1 MAASQQRFS
10 GYPRAREGPRTA
22 SSFVEESNPVL
33 RGWTLVLAAN
43 VVNKLP
49 FLAKA
54 TWTNAKFGRVHDI
67 RGLEQYDYNLHPVVT
82 PVTAD
87 GKEAPRLAVEPE
99 HFPRQPEDLA
109 GRFYSSADY
118 HELYKAGKLTPL
130 QVAQALI
137 PLISRERGGKYISA
151 WSETRVEAVLAAAK
165 ASTERYRQ
173 GKPLGLLDGV
183 PIGVKEDTAVEGYTC
198 YYGQRPDPSDSAF
211 VPAEKSLWPIAQLE
225 AAGAVIVGT
234 LAMHELGSDVNGC
247 NPRRGTPK
255 NWYNTSY
262 YPGGSS
268 SGAGSAL
275 SAGLVPIAIGT
286 DAGGSI
292 RVPSSF
298 CGMYGLKPTLHR
310 THTMKS
316 SICVIGPLAATA
328 ADLTVA
334 YRSMTAPNP
343 DDVTQSSFAPSMPPS
358 PSAKKTLGICREW
371 IDRASPV
378 VRQSIDQAIAYF
390 AEKLNYDVV
399 DIHIP
404 YLQEGQWAHGAWA
417 LAEGLDHLSSRLRE
431 RSTSVINH
439 CNLTLMAVSRCTS
452 ATDMI
457 KYSQLRQLLMEH
469 LAFLFQKYPGLLIIT
484 PTVPEA
490 GWKIHP
496 GDEAYG
502 FSDGNLTLRMMMY
515 IWLANST
522 GCPAVS
528 APVGYGEPEQ
538 GEGKLPIGIMAM
550 GEWGAEEQL
559 LAWAAE
565 AEGYLNSV
573 LDGGRVRPKEW
584 ADVVRL
590 AGEVDNEAS

>member
-1 MAASQQRFS
+1 MASSQQRFS
-10 GYPRAREGPRTA
+10 GYPQAREGPRTT
-22 SSFVEESNPVL
+22 SSYVEDSNPVL
-33 RGWTLVLAAN
+33 RGWPLVLVAN
-43 VVNKLP
+43 AVTKLP

-54 TWTNAKFGRVHDI
+54 TWTNAKFGGIKDI
-67 RGLEQYDYNLHPVVT
+67 RGLEQYDYSLHPVVT
-82 PVTAD
+82 PVAAD
-87 GKEAPRLAVEPE
+87 GNEVPRLAVTPE
-99 HFPRQPEDLA
+99 LFPRLPEDLP

-118 HELYKAGKLTPL
+118 HELYKSGELTPL
-130 QVAQALI
+130 QVAKALI
-137 PLISRERGGKYISA
+137 PLISREQGGKYVSA
-151 WSETRVEAVLAAAK
+151 WSETRVESVLAAAQ

-198 YYGQRPDPSDSAF
+198 YYGQRPEPSDNAF
-211 VPAEKSLWPIAQLE
+211 VPATKSLWPIAQLE
-225 AAGAVIVGT
+225 AAGAVVVGT
-234 LAMHELGSDVNGC
+234 LAMHELGSDVTGC

-262 YPGGSS
+262 YTGGSS

-275 SAGLVPIAIGT
+275 SAGLIPIAIGT

-292 RVPSSF
+292 RIPSTF

-328 ADLTVA
+328 ADLTIA
-334 YRSMTAPNP
+334 YRSMTSPNP
-343 DDVTQSSFAPSMPPS
+343 DDAIQSSFAPSIPPS

-378 VRQSIDQAIAYF
+378 VRESTSQAITYF

-404 YLQEGQWAHGAWA
+404 YLQEGQWAHSAWA
-417 LAEGLDHLSSRLRE
+417 LAEALDHLKSRLRE
-431 RSTSVINH
+431 RSFSALNH
-439 CNLTLMAVSRCTS
+439 CNQMVMAVSSCTS

-457 KYSQLRQLLMEH
+457 KYSQLRTLLMEH
-469 LAFLFQKYPGLLIIT
+469 LAFLFKKYPGLLIIT
-484 PTVPEA
+484 PTAPEA
-490 GWKIHP
+490 GWKVHP

-502 FSDGNLTLRMMMY
+502 FSDANLTLRMMMY

-528 APVGYGEPEQ
+528 APVGYDEPEQ

-565 AEGYLNSV
+565 AEGYLNGA
-573 LDGGRVRPKEW
+573 LEGGRVRSKEW
-584 ADVVRL
+584 ADVVHL
-590 AGEVDNEAS
+590 AEVDVESS